1 MNIGEQKNQ
10 INSNTIGKSLKKARE
25 KLGLSQNEIA
35 KILRL
40 KVSIIH
46 NIENDSEH
54 PHVSQTFLYGYIR
67 AYANLVKLPKTE
79 LSLINNK
86 MQSYFPKIKATSQIK
101 SLKQHK
107 KKDIWLVK
115 ITWLAI
121 FVIVILIGIWWWQS
135 YRINYQDIL
144 NIKNLQVEK
153 KLQKNLK
160 KLNDK
165 NSIA

>member
-1 MNIGEQKNQ
+1 MNIGEKKNQ
-10 INSNTIGKSLKKARE
+10 ITSNTIGKSLKKARE
-25 KLGLSQNEIA
+25 NLGLSQKEIA

-40 KVSIIH
+40 KVSIID
-46 NIENDSEH
+46 NIENDAEH

-86 MQSYFPKIKATSQIK
+86 MQSSFPRIKATSQIK
-101 SLKQHK
+101 SLKQYK

-121 FVIVILIGIWWWQS
+121 FIIVILIGTWWWQS

-144 NIKNLQVEK
+144 NIKTLQVEK
-153 KLQKNLK
+153 KIKRDFK
-160 KLNDK
+160 KVNDK
-165 NSIA
+165 N